1 LTNRSYTYY
10 KEITNIM
17 QIKNRTEKRIYDLLM
32 EDIYKSPNQYSV
44 LTNVEI
50 GTILNVSP
58 ITVRDKTI
66 KLRKQGHLICLTNH
80 FDENN
85 KYFAR
90 KILKGETPG

>member
-1 LTNRSYTYY
+1 M
-10 KEITNIM
+10 EIT
-17 QIKNRTEKRIYDLLM
+17 NRTEKRIYDLLM
-32 EDIYKSPNQYSV
+32 QDIYKSDDQYSI

-50 GTILNVSP
+50 GKILDVSP

-66 KLRKQGHLICLTNH
+66 KLRKQGHLICLTNY
-80 FDENN
+80 FDDNN

>member
-1 LTNRSYTYY
+1 M
-10 KEITNIM
+10 E
-17 QIKNRTEKRIYDLLM
+17 IKNRTEKRIYDLLIQ
-32 EDIYKSPNQYSV
+32 DIYKSDNQYST
-44 LTNVEI
+44 LTNVQI

-58 ITVRDKTI
+58 ITTRDKVI

-90 KILKGETPG
+90 KVLKGNTPG

>member
-1 LTNRSYTYY
+1 M
-10 KEITNIM
+10 EIT
-17 QIKNRTEKRIYDLLM
+17 NRTEKRIYDLLIQ
-32 EDIYKSPNQYSV
+32 DIYKSANQYSI

-50 GTILNVSP
+50 GKILDVSP

-90 KILKGETPG
+90 KILKGNTPG

>member
-1 LTNRSYTYY
+1 LTNRSYSYS
-10 KEITNIM
+10 KEKTNTMEIS
-17 QIKNRTEKRIYDLLM
+17 NRTEKRIYDLLM
-32 EDIYKSPNQYSV
+32 QDIYKSPNQYSV

-58 ITVRDKTI
+58 ITVRDKVI
-66 KLRKQGHLICLTNH
+66 KLRKQEHLICLTNH

-90 KILKGETPG
+90 KILKGNTPG

>member
-1 LTNRSYTYY
+1 M
-10 KEITNIM
+10 EIT
-17 QIKNRTEKRIYDLLM
+17 NRTEKRIYDLLIQ
-32 EDIYKSPNQYSV
+32 DIYKSVNQYSI

-58 ITVRDKTI
+58 ITVRDKVI
-66 KLRKQGHLICLTNH
+66 KLRKQEHLICLTNH

-90 KILKGETPG
+90 KVLKGNTPG

>member
-1 LTNRSYTYY
+1 M
-10 KEITNIM
+10 E
-17 QIKNRTEKRIYDLLM
+17 IKNRTEKRIYDLLIK
-32 EDIYKSPNQYSV
+32 DINNSDNQYSV
-44 LTNVEI
+44 LTNVQI
-50 GTILNVSP
+50 GTILDVSP

-66 KLRKQGHLICLTNH
+66 KLRKQGHLICLTNY

>member
-1 LTNRSYTYY
+1 
-10 KEITNIM
+10 M
-17 QIKNRTEKRIYDLLM
+17 QIENRTEKRIYDLIVS
-32 EDIYKSPNQYSV
+32 DINKSNKGYSI

-50 GTILNVSP
+50 GKILDVSP
-58 ITVRDKTI
+58 ITTRDKVI

-90 KILKGETPG
+90 KILRGNTPG

>member
-1 LTNRSYTYY
+1 M
-10 KEITNIM
+10 EIT
-17 QIKNRTEKRIYDLLM
+17 NRTEKRIYDLLIK
-32 EDIYKSPNQYSV
+32 DINDSANQYSI
-44 LTNVEI
+44 LTNVQI

-66 KLRKQGHLICLTNH
+66 KLRKQGHLICLTNY
-80 FDENN
+80 FDEEN

>member
-1 LTNRSYTYY
+1 M
-10 KEITNIM
+10 E
-17 QIKNRTEKRIYDLLM
+17 IKNRTEKRIYDLLIK
-32 EDIYKSPNQYSV
+32 DINDSANQYSI
-44 LTNVEI
+44 LTNVQI
-50 GTILNVSP
+50 GTILDVSP

-66 KLRKQGHLICLTNH
+66 KLRKQGHLICLTNY